1 MINNPTFRDIFTNEE
16 GYLLDFYIMCSDGSV
31 IDREMIVDDNINIL
45 ESLNSEE
52 QLVYG
57 SCEASCFTAQLST
70 ATGNLIGKFIKPYFS
85 VIEDAVYLT
94 DEEGNRLTNENGE
107 FLTIKNTPDF
117 QLGVYYVYEDTPEG
131 EKPIHTIK
139 AYDAIYGIL
148 QTDVTDWYENLY
160 KNNISVTVK
169 MLRDSFFRYFGI
181 SQVNTTLIL
190 DDYVIAKKL
199 TGRVSGFSVIKG
211 LCEAN
216 GVLGHIDRN
225 GNFVYVSLP
234 KTDSSSSKVYD
245 FYENESVTFS
255 DYLVNEIT
263 EICLVNNDE
272 YTRTPYGTEGNTYY
286 IEDNY
291 IFNGLINPEG
301 ALELLFDKVAG
312 ISYRPVK
319 GRFAADLTV
328 EVGDKFSFETNVG
341 TTVNSIVLERS
352 ITGISGLV
360 DEISVNGNEKYKS
373 DISINDYALKVL
385 NGQNVLKINNSG
397 EIVEASVTGNPDN
410 GNIVKIKAENIDF
423 IAENAI
429 QLSSKSLSIV
439 SKNFNVSPDGTMSCS
454 SANITGGSI
463 NIDTNSGEDDLIALN
478 YKRDSNRDYDYEDS
492 RTAFYPFGVNVSNRG
507 GYNSTPPS
515 GSEPEVYTEMGMKLS
530 NFGQPTLYLGEGT
543 DEQWDTQGGRFIP
556 DAYKFW
562 VNANEA
568 NFRIPVYMADDPIIT
583 SDKNAK
589 KDIEALDKEESANFI
604 YALKPTKYRLINGT
618 SGRYHHGL
626 LAQEVKEVMPEDFGL
641 YTEKDIVNHE
651 QCGLRYGELIAD
663 LIATVQKQH
672 EEIEMLRKLIKGD
685 E

>member
-107 FLTIKNTPDF
+107 LLTIKNTPAL

-216 GVLGHIDRN
+216 GVFGHIDRN
-225 GNFVYVSLP
+225 GNFVYVSLA
-234 KTDSSSSKVYD
+234 KTDSSSSKDYD

-385 NGQNVLKINNSG
+385 SGQNVLKINNSG

-439 SKNFNVSPDGTMSCS
+439 SKNFNVSPDGAMSCS

-463 NIDTNSGEDDLIALN
+463 HMETTNVDEDTITLN
-478 YKRDSNRDYDYEDS
+478 HERDSVIADFDKEINS
-492 RTAFYPFGVNVSNRG
+492 ATLSPRG
-507 GYNSTPPS
+507 IHSIKTQKGSTPDVISEAYFDNSTNGES
-515 GSEPEVYTEMGMKLS
+515 RVELGIAKGTEDEYLS
-530 NFGQPTLYLGEGT
+530 QRGIKGP
-543 DEQWDTQGGRFIP
+543 
-556 DAYKFW
+556 AYKFW
-562 VNANEA
+562 ANENEA

-589 KDIEALDKEESANFI
+589 RDIEALDKEESASFI

-626 LAQEVKEVMPEDFGL
+626 IAQEVKEVMPEDFGL

-672 EEIEMLRKLIKGD
+672 EEIEMLKKLIKGD